1 MTMIKGSAPAKVN
14 LTLHVTGQRSD
25 GYHLLDSLVGF
36 AGVFDEITATTA
48 TELSLTVTGPF
59 AQGVPTSDS
68 NLMMRAARLLQT
80 ARGVTA
86 GAAMT
91 LEKNLPHAAGIG
103 SGSSDAAITLAILAQ
118 LWDVAPLSPE
128 DPSVLALGA
137 DVPACMMAPDPLRM
151 EGIGEILS
159 PTPPLPNCAMILV
172 NPKVVVPTGPV
183 FAGLTNKQ
191 NPKMDALP
199 ARLDFVAFSAW
210 LASQRNDLAGPAS
223 ALVPDIGAAL
233 AALSRQPLVRHAGM
247 SGSGATCYG
256 LTRTMGDARQ
266 VARALQIA
274 HMDWWVV
281 PAELL

>member
-48 TELSLTVTGPF
+48 TELNLTVTGPF

-103 SGSSDAAITLAILAQ
+103 SGSSDAAITLAVLAQ
-118 LWDVAPLSPE
+118 LWDVPPLSPE

-137 DVPACMMAPDPLRM
+137 DVPACMMAPDPQRM

-199 ARLDFVAFSAW
+199 AGLDFVAFSAW
-210 LASQRNDLAGPAS
+210 LASQRNDLAGPAC

-233 AALSRQPLVRHAGM
+233 AALRRQPLVRHAGM